1 MHDFHLR
8 EGFLCAEECKVLDI
22 VKEVGTPVYIYSSK
36 TILDHYGKIAA
47 AFAGYPTQICY
58 SVKANSNT
66 NLLSVLRAAGSGADI
81 VSGGELYRC
90 LKAGIPPSQIVYSGA
105 GKTDAEI
112 EYALKSDILFFNVES
127 IPELHRIQAVAERMK
142 RKARISIRVNPDI
155 DAGTHQYTTTAKK
168 ENKFGLSIDE
178 IETHYQMA
186 AQLPNIEIYG
196 IDVHLGSPILQ
207 LDPYLKALDA
217 LAAAIE
223 KLKRNGIRLQALDL
237 GGGLGIVYHEESAF
251 TAKHFAEAVLPKVK
265 QIGLK
270 LFLEPG
276 RFIVGNAGI
285 LAARV
290 TYLKKTKAKNFVIT
304 DAGMNDL
311 IRPPL
316 YGSYHDIRPVVQNEH
331 RPLMRA
337 DIVGPICESSDFFA
351 KDREIPELAQDEYLA
366 VMSAGAYGFSMSSNY
381 NSRPRAAEVLVEK
394 DGWRVIRRR
403 ETYAD
408 LVAPELEAER

>member
-1 MHDFHLR
+1 MHDFQLR
-8 EGFLCAEECKVLDI
+8 DGFLCCEECKVLDI
-22 VKEVGTPVYIYSSK
+22 IKEVGTPAYIYSSK
-36 TILDHYGKIAA
+36 TILEHYGKIQT

-66 NLLSVLRAAGSGADI
+66 NILSLLRAVGSGADI

-90 LKAGIPPSQIVYSGA
+90 LKAGIPSDQIVYSGA

-112 EYALKSDILFFNVES
+112 EYALKSDILFFNIES
-127 IPELHRIQAVAERMK
+127 IPELHRVAAVAERMK
-142 RKARISIRVNPDI
+142 TKARIAIRVNPDI

-178 IETHYQMA
+178 IEAHYRVA
-186 AQLPNIEIYG
+186 SQLANIEVHG

-207 LDPYLKALDA
+207 LDPYLKALDV
-217 LAAAIE
+217 LAQAID
-223 KLKRNGIRLQALDL
+223 KLKRGGIRLQVLDL

-270 LFLEPG
+270 LLLEPG

-290 TYLKKTKAKNFVIT
+290 TYVKKTKVKTFVIT

-316 YGSYHDIRPVVQNEH
+316 YGSYHEIQSVVRAGH

-337 DIVGPICESSDFFA
+337 DIVGPICESADFFA
-351 KDREIPELAQDEYLA
+351 KDREIPEVAQDEYLA
-366 VMSAGAYGFSMSSNY
+366 IMSAGAYGFSMSSNY
-381 NSRPRAAEVLVEK
+381 NSRPRAAEVMVEK
-394 DGWRVIRRR
+394 DSWRIIRRR

-408 LVAPELEAER
+408 LVAPELEASR